1 MKRLTYQG
9 TLRFPFG
16 FHTGDGR
23 RLGVVDQP
31 LFREADGQVALS
43 GSSLAGVLRADLERL
58 VRDSAGEAE
67 VCQRAPDCRCLVCR
81 LMGSW
86 AGATRRGDD
95 ERAALRASR
104 LHVLGGPALGATATR
119 VRDRVGIDRR
129 TRTAADR
136 RKYDVEVV
144 DGGVVFPFEL
154 RLDDA
159 ADDERLHLEAVLR
172 RLAAGWLFLGG
183 KSASGLGR
191 AEVASLARCELD
203 LARPQALVE
212 HLLADEPTA
221 GAEVVSL
228 IPAEGE
234 EWAAQWELPGGGPIE
249 GCPPPRGQVRL
260 HLELSFPLGFLVND
274 PTEGLLAGLDHTF
287 VRNGE
292 GLPVLPGSALRGA
305 LRSRAEQI
313 LRTLGGSGAA
323 CDLNRRGHACHEA
336 VERENQRRREEAHEE
351 ALDFAGEVALHCP
364 ACRVFGSGRLAS
376 AVRLTDFR
384 PLLNATGASLR
395 HEHVAVD
402 RFTGGAAAGA
412 KFNAEVR
419 RGVTLAGEL
428 HLDLGPDRLESWGL
442 GLLALVFRDLLLG
455 DVPMGFGTA
464 KGFNEYSARITAIDR
479 FWLRPPAPLDGE
491 LGLDAAAGTVRWR
504 PPGGEDLNDP
514 QAAAER
520 AGPFLRERLEAWVD
534 DLHREL
540 ARRRTG
546 PAPATLNGAE
556 EAHE

>member
-1 MKRLTYQG
+1 MKRITYRG

-16 FHTGDGR
+16 FHSGDGR

-31 LFREADGQVALS
+31 LFREAGGAVALA

-58 VRDSAGEAE
+58 AGESAGPEGACRRDPE
-67 VCQRAPDCRCLVCR
+67 CRCVVCR
-81 LMGSW
+81 LMGPR
-86 AGATRRGDD
+86 ADTGRRRGD
-95 ERAALRASR
+95 EGSALHASK
-104 LHVLGGPALGATATR
+104 LHVLGGRALGEPATR

-159 ADDERLHLEAVLR
+159 AEDERLHLEAVLR

-191 AEVASLARCELD
+191 AEVASLDRCELD
-203 LARPQALVE
+203 LARPETLVE

-221 GAEVVSL
+221 GATVVPLLPS
-228 IPAEGE
+228 E
-234 EWAAQWELPGGGPIE
+234 EDWAAGWDLPGEAPEE
-249 GCPPPRGQVRL
+249 GTAPRGQLRL
-260 HLELSFPLGFLVND
+260 HLELSFPWGFLVND
-274 PTEGLLAGLDHTF
+274 PAEALLSGLDHTF
-287 VRNGE
+287 VRDAAGR
-292 GLPVLPGSALRGA
+292 PVLPGSALRGA

-313 LRTLGGSGAA
+313 LRTLGGDGAA
-323 CDLNRRGHACHEA
+323 CDLNRRDGSCHEA
-336 VERENQRRREEAHEE
+336 VEQENGRREASREE
-351 ALDFAGEVALHCP
+351 ALDFAGELARHCP

-376 AVRLTDFR
+376 PVRLTDFH
-384 PLLNATGASLR
+384 PVPGGEGESLR

-402 RFTGGAAAGA
+402 RFTGGAAEGA

-419 RGVTLAGEL
+419 SGVTLAGEI

-442 GLLALVFRDLLLG
+442 GLLALVLRDLLLG

-464 KGFNEYSARITAIDR
+464 KGFNECLARITAIDR
-479 FWLRPPAPLDGE
+479 FWLRPPEPLAGE
-491 LGLDAAAGTVRWR
+491 LGLATAAGTVRWR
-504 PPGGEDLNDP
+504 PSGGEGMDDP
-514 QAAAER
+514 QAAVEA
-520 AGPFLRERLEAWVD
+520 AGAVLRERLEAWVG
-534 DLHREL
+534 DLHNEL
-540 ARRRTG
+540 ARRKSSTDG
-546 PAPATLNGAE
+546 E
-556 EAHE
+556 EFHDV